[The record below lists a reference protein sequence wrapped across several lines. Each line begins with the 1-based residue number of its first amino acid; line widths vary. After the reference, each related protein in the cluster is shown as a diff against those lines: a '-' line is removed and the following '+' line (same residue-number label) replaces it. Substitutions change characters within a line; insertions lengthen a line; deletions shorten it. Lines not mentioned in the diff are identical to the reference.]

1 MVAGDS
7 PEGLGGLGP
16 GSRVAGYLLD
26 RQVGVGGMAVV
37 YRALDENLGRVVA
50 LKVLSASLAD
60 DPAARERFV
69 REARTVA
76 TVEHPHIIPVYA
88 AGQDGGLL
96 FIAMRFVA
104 GPDLKTLIRMDGPL
118 PVRRA
123 AAFVSDMASA
133 LDAAHAVGVV
143 HRDVKPANVL
153 VDSQT
158 GRREHSYLTDFGVAR
173 LQSVGSL
180 TKAGQFVGTPNYA
193 APEQISG
200 PSVDGRTDEY
210 ALACVAYELLTGSVP
225 FRRDEQLAVI
235 YAHLQSP
242 PPRAT
247 ASRPDLPPGVDD
259 VLARGLAKAP
269 DDRYDNCGDFA
280 DALRDELGLD
290 PYDPRKPAGTTGAR
304 SPGTGRKPPSGT
316 HPDPPNWNNPHNPDK
331 RGSRRDATLEYTQTV
346 PPPPAPG
353 VKEVGPQA
361 PDAPAAG
368 SSPDAKPS
376 PEARPAPGPQG
387 ARKKPAA
394 PPAVPPAAVTWT
406 AVVTADHAYY
416 ESMDAVDARDSA
428 TMSFPGYVPERR
440 FRLSGAEFRIGR
452 KSKTTGI
459 TPEIDLGVPPADP
472 GISRLHAKLVPAPGN
487 QGWTV
492 VDLGTDNG
500 IQVNG
505 KDVPSGESVPLREG
519 DSIHL
524 GAWTRITVTRA

>member
-7 PEGLGGLGP
+7 PLNRLGP

-26 RQVGVGGMAVV
+26 SQVGVGGMAVV

-60 DPAARERFV
+60 DKAARERFV

-88 AGQDGGLL
+88 AGQDQGLL
-96 FIAMRFVA
+96 YIAMRFVA
-104 GPDLKTLIRMDGPL
+104 GPDLRAVVRADGPM

-123 AAFVSDMASA
+123 AAFISAMASA

-153 VDSQT
+153 VDSQS
-158 GRREHSYLTDFGVAR
+158 GRPEHGYLTDFGVAR
-173 LQSVGSL
+173 LMQSVGSL
-180 TKAGQFVGTPNYA
+180 TMAGQFVGTPNYA

-200 PSVDGRTDEY
+200 PSVDGRTDQY

-225 FRRDEQLAVI
+225 FRRDEQLAVL
-235 YAHLQSP
+235 YAHLQAP
-242 PPRAT
+242 PPDAT
-247 ASRPDLPPGVDD
+247 ATRPDLPPGADE

-269 DDRYDNCGDFA
+269 EDRYDSCGDFA
-280 DALRDELGLD
+280 DALRDVLGLD
-290 PYDPRKPAGTTGAR
+290 PYDPRRPPGSTTRAPAVNLKPT
-304 SPGTGRKPPSGT
+304 PVT
-316 HPDPPNWNNPHNPDK
+316 HPDSPKPRT
-331 RGSRRDATLEYTQTV
+331 RGSQPEPTLEYTHTV
-346 PPPPAPG
+346 PPPPVPP
-353 VKEVGPQA
+353 VKQTGPQA
-361 PDAPAAG
+361 PDAPDLG
-368 SSPDAKPS
+368 SAPDA
-376 PEARPAPGPQG
+376 A
-387 ARKKPAA
+387 
-394 PPAVPPAAVTWT
+394 TWT
-406 AVVTADHAYY
+406 ALVTADHAYY
-416 ESMDAVDARDSA
+416 ESVDAVDARDSA

-440 FRLSGAEFRIGR
+440 FRLSGAEVRIGR
-452 KSKTTGI
+452 RSKTTGV

-505 KDVPSGESVPLREG
+505 KDVPSGESVALRDG
-519 DSIHL
+519 DTIHL